1 MRVLGAVIAVLALTT
16 SASAQNA
23 VNPLATQLASAQ
35 AELAT
40 SPQTGRD
47 HLLAALGAAEGR
59 SDVNVTA
66 YRAAMALG
74 AWALNERQF
83 DVAHRAWAAALG
95 HAVGSSPAALLARNR
110 ARMGEA
116 VTQIAQYAH
125 APSAAARDQ
134 AYEIL
139 RQSATA
145 LYPYALQEGASADL
159 APFQAAYAEAIGWR
173 DYGRAA
179 YTPRPVAPMHDLT
192 GAVVCPATWHGNDD
206 IFSSLYRAFSGP
218 SGIVVFR
225 VLMDGSGTPTTV
237 DVAYSQPEHMNTS
250 AAQRPYGDHDF
261 DRMMRVLSQLRIER
275 ASNAPADCVMPHVL
289 FQSMVLGRATDP
301 TVLPVLN

>member
-1 MRVLGAVIAVLALTT
+1 MRAFGGAIAALALTT
-16 SASAQNA
+16 AASAQPA
-23 VNPLATQLASAQ
+23 SNPLAAQLVAAE
-35 AELAT
+35 AELTA
-40 SPQTGRD
+40 SPHARPD
-47 HLLAALGAAEGR
+47 HLIAAVAAAEGH
-59 SDVNVTA
+59 SEVNVTA

-74 AWALNERQF
+74 AWALSERQF
-83 DVAHRAWAAALG
+83 DVAHRAWASALD

-125 APSAAARDQ
+125 APSATARDQ

-139 RQSATA
+139 QQSATD

-218 SGIVVFR
+218 PGIVVFR
-225 VLMDGSGTPTTV
+225 VLTDGSGAPTTV
-237 DVAYSQPEHMNTS
+237 DVAYSQPEHMSTS
-250 AAQRPYGDHDF
+250 AAQRPYGAHDF
-261 DRMMRVLSQLRIER
+261 DRMTQVLSRLHVER

-301 TVLPVLN
+301 TILPVLN